1 MPPPK
6 IPPSKPPNA
15 ATGAARNLLDA
26 LPPTPLAL
34 ALGGL
39 AGISNANQLVAREMA
54 NLEDSAAAATEGRW
68 PASRGATAITDCVL
82 VEVARRSE
90 IWRGRNEVSNSRKR

>member
-6 IPPSKPPNA
+6 IPLSKPPNA

-39 AGISNANQLVAREMA
+39 AGMSNANQLVVREMA
-54 NLEDSAAAATEGRW
+54 NLEDRAAAEGRW
-68 PASRGATAITDCVL
+68 PASRGATAITDGVL
-82 VEVARRSE
+82 AEVERRSE
-90 IWRGRNEVSNSRKR
+90 FWRGRNEVSNSRKR